1 MLHPRLR
8 HKSGSEYTSF
18 CLLAWDRH
26 KPHTV
31 SALFQAL
38 QTFEGMSGAG
48 RVDEATIERA
58 SADVSAK
65 VETLFGTEESKLDK
79 NNVL

>member
-1 MLHPRLR
+1 MIKRER
-8 HKSGSEYTSF
+8 EEEG
-18 CLLAWDRH
+18 DRQSS
-26 KPHTV
+26 TV
-31 SALFQAL
+31 SRLLILYLSSGFVLFWIKTSPLDSVA
-38 QTFEGMSGAG
+38 
-48 RVDEATIERA
+48 EATIERA

>member
-1 MLHPRLR
+1 
-8 HKSGSEYTSF
+8 
-18 CLLAWDRH
+18 
-26 KPHTV
+26 
-31 SALFQAL
+31 
-38 QTFEGMSGAG
+38 
-48 RVDEATIERA
+48 VDEAIIERA